1 MVDCWTSRVHSKGQD
16 PYGLGRWSYITLK
29 GKQDSLIT
37 IITAYRVC
45 QKSSSSTGLKTA
57 YIKQLRALQ
66 RKLIS
71 PEKPKPNSIDYV
83 LISNY
88 PGIDEQLG
96 PLQITYETLIEAV
109 STTETQLRNGAW
121 GKIATRSYLCVH
133 GLNKE
138 AIV

>member
-1 MVDCWTSRVHSKGQD
+1 
-16 PYGLGRWSYITLK
+16 
-29 GKQDSLIT
+29 
-37 IITAYRVC
+37 
-45 QKSSSSTGLKTA
+45 LKTA

-71 PEKPKPNSIDYV
+71 TEKPKPNSIDYV

-109 STTETQLRNGAW
+109 STTKTQLRNGAW
-121 GKIATRSYLCVH
+121 DKIAARSYLCVH